1 MSRLSIQ
8 WSISSSGTYVVLR
21 VGWYSNKAES
31 NSIHWTE
38 ESVGQQRG
46 AAELLLQARQR
57 RQTARL
63 GRTRNSGKLIR
74 LTLVSFLPSSRRKK
88 KKSHFSLFLFFQGR
102 STHSPSSL
110 SSSPPSAR
118 PHQLYI
124 TKSLCARVTAWKLQ
138 RHQITGS
145 PRLTLKSKSRKPET
159 I

>member
-1 MSRLSIQ
+1 MIN
-8 WSISSSGTYVVLR
+8 SSSPTYVVLR

-57 RQTARL
+57 RQTARVD
-63 GRTRNSGKLIR
+63 RSRNSDKLIR

-88 KKSHFSLFLFFQGR
+88 KSHFSLFPFFQGR

-110 SSSPPSAR
+110 SSSPSSAR

-124 TKSLCARVTAWKLQ
+124 TKSLCARDSAWKLQ
-138 RHQITGS
+138 RHQITGNPS
-145 PRLTLKSKSRKPET
+145 SVPQK
-159 I
+159 

>member
-1 MSRLSIQ
+1 M
-8 WSISSSGTYVVLR
+8 VLR

-74 LTLVSFLPSSRRKK
+74 LTLVSFLPSFLPQKKK
-88 KKSHFSLFLFFQGR
+88 KKSTLVCSRSFRAVRRTPPPPFLLLLLPPDR
-102 STHSPSSL
+102 ISCTLLSPSVRETLPGNCSGIK
-110 SSSPPSAR
+110 SPEV
-118 PHQLYI
+118 Q
-124 TKSLCARVTAWKLQ
+124 
-138 RHQITGS
+138 
-145 PRLTLKSKSRKPET
+145 RLTLKSKSHKPET
-159 I
+159 KELFLAIAPGPRKR